1 MHLLV
6 FFFLVFFV
14 FVSVLLFA
22 IARKSHI
29 VMAQA
34 SRNLTCGLMRIY
46 MEKTKKKNIRIGLT
60 ISFSSQEKL
69 LHSSGNI
76 SVL

>member
-6 FFFLVFFV
+6 LYFKFFFV

-46 MEKTKKKNIRIGLT
+46 MKKIKKKKT
-60 ISFSSQEKL
+60 Y
-69 LHSSGNI
+69 
-76 SVL
+76 V